1 MWMNH
6 TIATGE
12 PSDLAQAVELMT
24 KPEVREAFTRAPG
37 FRSLYLNINLDDPG
51 EVISIS
57 VWDSPE
63 QGQAFYSGPEYKQI
77 LGSAR
82 HLVKA
87 VGRKSFAVRME
98 HLAVETQP
106 A

>member
-12 PSDLAQAVELMT
+12 PSNLAQAVELMIT
-24 KPEVREAFTRAPG
+24 PEVREAFTRAPG
-37 FRSLYLNINLDDPG
+37 FRALYLNVNLDDPG

-57 VWDSPE
+57 VWDSAE
-63 QGQAFYSGPEYKQI
+63 QGQAFYSSPEYIQI

-82 HLVKA
+82 HLVKG
-87 VGRKSFAVRME
+87 VGRKSFAVKLE
-98 HLAVETQP
+98 HLAGETQP